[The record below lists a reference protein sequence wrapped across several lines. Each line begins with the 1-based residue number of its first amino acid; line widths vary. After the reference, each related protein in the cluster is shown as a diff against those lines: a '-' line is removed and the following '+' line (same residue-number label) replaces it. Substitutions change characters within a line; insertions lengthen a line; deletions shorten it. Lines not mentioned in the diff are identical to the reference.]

1 MINCHIKPGKL
12 RQYYS
17 VRWMNGTS
25 TIITS
30 TSPPESPRYQLND
43 NFSLIIS
50 DIQLGDSSTSYRC
63 TVTIDDPN
71 IPGTSN
77 RVYNRLG
84 NITVN
89 VYGTP
94 FLMYFGMYYWCVYQC
109 MTLPMVLLLGEGGG
123 GGGVVSVTSALL
135 I

>member
-1 MINCHIKPGKL
+1 MINCRIKPGKL

-43 NFSLIIS
+43 NFSLIIN
-50 DIQLGDSSTSYRC
+50 DIKLVDSSTSYRC

-77 RVYNRLG
+77 RVYNHLG

-94 FLMYFGMYYWCVYQC
+94 FLMYFGVWF
-109 MTLPMVLLLGEGGG
+109 TN
-123 GGGVVSVTSALL
+123 A
-135 I
+135 

>member
-1 MINCHIKPGKL
+1 MINCRIKPGKL

-43 NFSLIIS
+43 NFSLIIN
-50 DIQLGDSSTSYRC
+50 DIQLVDSSTSYRC

-77 RVYNRLG
+77 RVYNHLG

-94 FLMYFGMYYWCVYQC
+94 FLMYFGVWF
-109 MTLPMVLLLGEGGG
+109 TN
-123 GGGVVSVTSALL
+123 A
-135 I
+135 